1 MKKGFAVC
9 LALTLLLTLTACGN
23 KKAEQESPNPPPVTQ
38 EPAVEVPVELLPVED
53 VEVAADG
60 MEGRLPGGDYDLPEE
75 VVPMIDWQWSG
86 AVALL
91 AQEGD
96 VAFYAVEGKESSP
109 ALLRWGDSQAEF
121 DWCYSTP
128 QAIEPELW
136 VYDIDGDGETEV
148 AVDCYGGS
156 GTGVSMEYLYVVE
169 KEADGTLVSYELP
182 WQAIAKAL
190 NEQLQTVLLAEGTY
204 AALGR
209 ELVDISADLEN
220 VEAENVKVA
229 LGQVVSYRPLENGL
243 ACRFGVVAE
252 GKGIPSLSLYV
263 AEVEGEAH
271 YENGIFTLEN
281 LHLLSNK

>member
-1 MKKGFAVC
+1 MKKGFAVLLT
-9 LALTLLLTLTACGN
+9 LALLLTLSACG
-23 KKAEQESPNPPPVTQ
+23 KKEAEQELPPQPPVAEETPL
-38 EPAVEVPVELLPVED
+38 EVPPELSPVKAVEISAEE
-53 VEVAADG
+53 

-91 AQEGD
+91 AQEDD

-121 DWCYSTP
+121 DWWYSTP

-148 AVDCYGGS
+148 VVDCYGGS

-169 KEADGTLVSYELP
+169 KNENGTLVSHELL
-182 WQAIAKAL
+182 WQPLATGV
-190 NEQLQTVLLAEGTY
+190 NEQLQAITMNGKTY

-220 VEAENVKVA
+220 VEAENVNVC
-229 LGQVVSYRPLENGL
+229 LGQVAAYRPVEDGL
-243 ACRFGVVAE
+243 TCRFGVVAE
-252 GKGIPSLSLYV
+252 GSGIPFLSLYV
-263 AEVEGEAH
+263 AEVEGEIR
-271 YENGIFTLEN
+271 YEDGVFTLEN
-281 LHLLSNK
+281 LHLLSN